1 MATNSLALRF
11 KLLGDA
17 SGLTNATRKG
27 SKDLGLL
34 GNASKKMSGVLK
46 GALAGISF
54 AALTNELVDLAKA
67 ASDDAQG
74 QAILAKSIENNV
86 KGGAKLTAGVEDLI
100 SQMSIMAAVTDDE
113 IRPAFGYLVRATKSV
128 DKSSRLMSIALD
140 LAAGSGVSVQAAASA
155 LGRAYNGNLTALNKL
170 VPGVKKL
177 KDPLSEVEKRFK
189 GMAKIQGDND
199 PFKQMTIMADEAKEE
214 IGKVLLPEIKKMAKY
229 LQSPEGKKMI
239 EQTTSALKDLVK
251 EGIKIAKWAIDNKG
265 TLAAIGSVILGLK
278 VGKSVI
284 DSYRTLKTIWEGLV
298 KAGKLIK
305 PPATGTGDLGL
316 PTGGKPSGTVTPVG
330 KTPATKP
337 SGGFKFA
344 APSASVTVAAAGAA
358 AVAVYGSTMVDL
370 YNKDKKQ
377 FAIEVNKQIERAKQY
392 SPNGYYNATDLLLG
406 GQGYNRQVGA
416 MNPGNNMANIST
428 SRDTYNIK
436 IEGSKLTG
444 EQIVAL
450 LRKYSSKR
458 GKSAGRFV
466 DLG

>member
-17 SGLTNATRKG
+17 SGLTKATRKG

-54 AALTNELVDLAKA
+54 AALTNQLVDLAKA

-100 SQMSIMAAVTDDE
+100 AQMSIMAAVTDDE

-128 DKSSRLMSIALD
+128 DKSSRLMSVALD

-177 KDPLSEVEKRFK
+177 KDPLGEVEKRFK

-199 PFKQMTIMADEAKEE
+199 PFKQMSIMADEAKEE
-214 IGKVLLPEIKKMAKY
+214 IGKVLLPEIKKLAKY

-251 EGIKIAKWAIDNKG
+251 EGIKIAKWAVDNKG

-278 VGKSVI
+278 VGTSVI
-284 DSYRTLKTIWEGLV
+284 NSYKTLKTIWEGLV

-305 PPATGTGDLGL
+305 PPVTGTPEVSV
-316 PTGGKPSGTVTPVG
+316 PTGGTPGG
-330 KTPATKP
+330 KTPIPTGTPKTP
-337 SGGFKFA
+337 KGGLKFA
-344 APSASVTVAAAGAA
+344 PPSAAVTVSAAATA

-370 YNKDKKQ
+370 YKNDKKK
-377 FAIEVNKQIERAKQY
+377 FADTVKAQIARAKAY
-392 SPNGYYNATDLLLG
+392 SSNGYYSASELLVG
-406 GQGYNRQVGA
+406 GASGTKTGA
-416 MNPGNNMANIST
+416 PINFGGSNLSTISK
-428 SRDTYNIK
+428 DTYNIK
-436 IEGSKLTG
+436 IEGAKLTG

>member
-1 MATNSLALRF
+1 MASNSLALRF

-17 SGLTNATRKG
+17 SGLSSATKRAG
-27 SKDLGLL
+27 KDLKGL
-34 GNASKKMSGVLK
+34 GGITKQFSGLFK
-46 GALAGISF
+46 GAIAGLSLAG
-54 AALTNELVDLAKA
+54 LTSQLIDLSKA

-86 KGGAKLTAGVEDLI
+86 KGGSKLTAGVEDLI

-128 DKSSRLMSIALD
+128 DKSSRLMAIALD
-140 LAAGSGVSVQAAASA
+140 LAAGSGVSVEAAASA

-177 KDPLSEVEKRFK
+177 KDPIAEVEKRFK

-251 EGIKIAKWAIDNKG
+251 EGIKIAKWAVDNKG
-265 TLAAIGSVILGLK
+265 TLAAIGGVILGLK
-278 VGKSVI
+278 VGKGVI

-305 PPATGTGDLGL
+305 PPATGTPDLPGAKL
-316 PTGGKPSGTVTPVG
+316 PGG
-330 KTPATKP
+330 KTPTVP
-337 SGGFKFA
+337 GGGTPVSTGSKITA
-344 APSASVTVAAAGAA
+344 GLKSLVTLPNLLAGAGAA
-358 AVAVYGSTMVDL
+358 VVAMKAESYKG
-370 YNKDKKQ
+370 KKGAEN
-377 FAIEVNKQIERAKQY
+377 AIADIKRAKAEYGKYY
-392 SPNGYYNATDLLLG
+392 SATELLVATGRKPLTPGQAISAG
-406 GQGYNRQVGA
+406 GS
-416 MNPGNNMANIST
+416 NMSMV
-428 SRDTYNIK
+428 SKDTYNIK
-436 IEGSKLTG
+436 IEGSKLTP
-444 EQIVAL
+444 EQVVAL
-450 LRKYSSKR
+450 LRRYSSKR
-458 GKSAGRFV
+458 GRSAGRFV
-466 DLG
+466 DF